1 MDSHLKIWPGL
12 FRKSSRARVSE
23 RCWLMCIHLHWIL
36 ANKLSICQTFWK
48 DNLLALIRNENHK
61 NYFFKFKLVGLS
73 QVANLIAISYSCLLF
88 QQYFETIQEDIVS
101 GYCLH
106 AVLFYSDNISRDDFK
121 NAFGWLLYMYLF
133 WVFIKSSVRRHSQ
146 VRLPRLSITR
156 HFVDNHKFKLYN
168 KLAQNSKY

>member
-36 ANKLSICQTFWK
+36 ANKLSICLTFWK
-48 DNLLALIRNENHK
+48 NNLLALIRNENHK
-61 NYFFKFKLVGLS
+61 NYLFKFKLVGLI

-88 QQYFETIQEDIVS
+88 QQFFETIQEDIVS

-106 AVLFYSDNISRDDFK
+106 AVLFYSDNISRDDFE

-133 WVFIKSSVRRHSQ
+133 CIFIKSLV
-146 VRLPRLSITR
+146 LEGT
-156 HFVDNHKFKLYN
+156 FKSDCQDCL
-168 KLAQNSKY
+168 